1 MLRGGLCEKE
11 RSIGVKRAFASF
23 LVGTAVF
30 GICFQFTVLGF
41 LLSSVAGATAMV
53 LLNSLLK
60 AVASSRRAAAARET
74 TEKKSADEVVK
85 DGMEKLR
92 LISNAARMI
101 RSNEIAG
108 EIRDICRVGVDIF
121 DYIKKHPDRMGR
133 VKQFTNYYLDATKKI
148 VEQYAELSLKQN
160 PAAEV
165 TKTLVKIEGMLASIR
180 HTFDRQLDT
189 LMEDR
194 LLDLNAELAVLKNT
208 MKMEG

>member
-1 MLRGGLCEKE
+1 M
-11 RSIGVKRAFASF
+11 KRAFASF

-41 LLSSVAGATAMV
+41 LLSSVAGVTAMV
-53 LLNSLLK
+53 LLNALMK
-60 AVASSRRAAAARET
+60 AVASSRRAAARRET
-74 TEKKSADEVVK
+74 AVEKSADEVVK
-85 DGMEKLR
+85 EGMEKLR
-92 LISNAARMI
+92 QISNAARMI

-108 EIRDICRVGVDIF
+108 EIRDICKVGVDIF
-121 DYIKKHPDRMGR
+121 DYIRKHPDRIGR

-148 VEQYAELSLKQN
+148 VEQYAELSLKTN
-160 PAAEV
+160 PGEEV
-165 TKTLVKIEGMLASIR
+165 TGTLGKIEGMLASIR
-180 HTFDRQLDT
+180 QTFERQLGN

>member
-1 MLRGGLCEKE
+1 VYRGLFKGWKGV
-11 RSIGVKRAFASF
+11 GVKRAFASF

-41 LLSSVAGATAMV
+41 LLSSVAGVTAMV

-60 AVASSRRAAAARET
+60 AVSSSRRASAERET
-74 TEKKSADEVVK
+74 TVEKSADQVVK
-85 DGMEKLR
+85 EGMEKLR
-92 LISNAARMI
+92 QISNAARMI

-108 EIRDICRVGVDIF
+108 EIRDICKVGVDIF
-121 DYIKKHPDRMGR
+121 DYIRKHPDRPGR

-148 VEQYAELSLKQN
+148 VEQYAELSLRPN
-160 PAAEV
+160 PSAEV
-165 TKTLVKIEGMLASIR
+165 TQTLGRIEGMLASIR
-180 HTFDRQLDT
+180 HTFDRQLGT

>member
-1 MLRGGLCEKE
+1 M
-11 RSIGVKRAFASF
+11 KRAFASF

-41 LLSSVAGATAMV
+41 LLSSVAGVTAMV
-53 LLNSLLK
+53 LLNALMK
-60 AVASSRRAAAARET
+60 AVASSRRAAAKREIAV
-74 TEKKSADEVVK
+74 EKSADEVVK
-85 DGMEKLR
+85 EGMEKLR
-92 LISNAARMI
+92 QISNAARMI

-108 EIRDICRVGVDIF
+108 EIRDICKVGVDIF
-121 DYIKKHPDRMGR
+121 DYIRKHPVRIGR

-148 VEQYAELSLKQN
+148 VEQYAELSLKTN
-160 PAAEV
+160 PGAEV
-165 TKTLVKIEGMLASIR
+165 TETLGKIEGMLASIR
-180 HTFDRQLDT
+180 QTFDRQLGN